1 MSWSVS
7 RVRTKPMAGG
17 GLELD
22 LAVTT
27 PSGEHTT
34 MTVSISSRA
43 ADELRALLRELLP
56 RA

>member
-1 MSWSVS
+1 
-7 RVRTKPMAGG
+7 MAGG

-22 LAVTT
+22 LAVKT

-34 MTVSISSRA
+34 MAVSISSRA

-56 RA
+56 RS